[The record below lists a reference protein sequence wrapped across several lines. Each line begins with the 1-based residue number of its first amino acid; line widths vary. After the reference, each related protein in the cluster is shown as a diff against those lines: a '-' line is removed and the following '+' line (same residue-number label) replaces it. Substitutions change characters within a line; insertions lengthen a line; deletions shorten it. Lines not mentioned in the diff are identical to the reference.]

1 MYNEDKNE
9 RNYFFRNL
17 VVKILLILLFVFLLM
32 WLFPMPNL
40 NPFYDRIFTENM
52 SNMTNAAKGYF
63 TTSRLPEKE
72 GEKKVLTLKEMVDNK
87 MLVNF
92 TDSDGKTCDLE
103 KSYVEVTKK
112 DGEYIF
118 KTNLVCGSKEDYVIE
133 YFGCYDVCKDGS
145 CEVKNDDNK
154 NSGTTIEKIEYRF
167 YKITTEKL
175 IDKYVCKDGYTL
187 KGTKCVSKNTTS
199 TSVDATKTCPKGYTY
214 NKEINKCEKTNIE
227 KNDATKVCASGYIYA
242 TSMGKCIKLDNSIT
256 DAKVTYSCAKGTLS
270 GTKCIIEENSVVDA
284 KETYSCENGT
294 LNGTK
299 CMITS
304 NAKATYSCAK
314 GTLSGTKCVIST
326 TTTTDPV
333 CNYTNWDCSQT
344 ESKNTMN
351 TGSTE
356 TSTVR
361 YLYQNNRGKYV
372 YEVCTRKYLCSGGK
386 TYTETTTVDAK
397 VTYSCAKG
405 TLSGTK
411 CIENVDATKNYKCEN
426 GTLNGTKCTIKGKST
441 IDATKNYKCENGTL
455 NGTKCTIKEKSTIDA
470 TKNYKCANGTL
481 EGTKCVTSDV
491 ITKDPTYK
499 CRIGVLDG
507 NKCIITTVSRKDV
520 TYECEKGYTKAG
532 NSCYKTIESE
542 DIYNAEA
549 IYKTVTNK
557 VYKWSSE
564 KEIKGWTRTGETRTV
579 KVNVTSK

>member
-270 GTKCIIEENSVVDA
+270 GTKCI
-284 KETYSCENGT
+284 
-294 LNGTK
+294 
-299 CMITS
+299 
-304 NAKATYSCAK
+304 
-314 GTLSGTKCVIST
+314 
-326 TTTTDPV
+326 
-333 CNYTNWDCSQT
+333 
-344 ESKNTMN
+344 
-351 TGSTE
+351 
-356 TSTVR
+356 
-361 YLYQNNRGKYV
+361 
-372 YEVCTRKYLCSGGK
+372 
-386 TYTETTTVDAK
+386 
-397 VTYSCAKG
+397 
-405 TLSGTK
+405 
-411 CIENVDATKNYKCEN
+411 ENV
-426 GTLNGTKCTIKGKST
+426 
-441 IDATKNYKCENGTL
+441 DATKNYKCENGTL

>member
-256 DAKVTYSCAKGTLS
+256 DAKVTYSCA
-270 GTKCIIEENSVVDA
+270 
-284 KETYSCENGT
+284 NGT

-333 CNYTNWDCSQT
+333 CNYTDWDCSQT

-411 CIENVDATKNYKCEN
+411 CIENV
-426 GTLNGTKCTIKGKST
+426 
-441 IDATKNYKCENGTL
+441 
-455 NGTKCTIKEKSTIDA
+455 DA

>member
-270 GTKCIIEENSVVDA
+270 GTKCI
-284 KETYSCENGT
+284 
-294 LNGTK
+294 
-299 CMITS
+299 
-304 NAKATYSCAK
+304 
-314 GTLSGTKCVIST
+314 
-326 TTTTDPV
+326 
-333 CNYTNWDCSQT
+333 
-344 ESKNTMN
+344 
-351 TGSTE
+351 
-356 TSTVR
+356 
-361 YLYQNNRGKYV
+361 
-372 YEVCTRKYLCSGGK
+372 
-386 TYTETTTVDAK
+386 
-397 VTYSCAKG
+397 
-405 TLSGTK
+405 
-411 CIENVDATKNYKCEN
+411 ENV
-426 GTLNGTKCTIKGKST
+426 
-441 IDATKNYKCENGTL
+441 DATKNYKCENGTL

-470 TKNYKCANGTL
+470 TKNYKCENGTL

>member
-214 NKEINKCEKTNIE
+214 NKDINKCEKTNIE

-270 GTKCIIEENSVVDA
+270 GTKCI
-284 KETYSCENGT
+284 
-294 LNGTK
+294 
-299 CMITS
+299 
-304 NAKATYSCAK
+304 
-314 GTLSGTKCVIST
+314 
-326 TTTTDPV
+326 
-333 CNYTNWDCSQT
+333 
-344 ESKNTMN
+344 
-351 TGSTE
+351 
-356 TSTVR
+356 
-361 YLYQNNRGKYV
+361 
-372 YEVCTRKYLCSGGK
+372 
-386 TYTETTTVDAK
+386 
-397 VTYSCAKG
+397 
-405 TLSGTK
+405 
-411 CIENVDATKNYKCEN
+411 ENV
-426 GTLNGTKCTIKGKST
+426 
-441 IDATKNYKCENGTL
+441 DATKNYKCENGTL

-549 IYKTVTNK
+549 IYKTGTNK

>member
-333 CNYTNWDCSQT
+333 CNYTNWDCSQV

-426 GTLNGTKCTIKGKST
+426 GTLNGTKCTIK
-441 IDATKNYKCENGTL
+441 
-455 NGTKCTIKEKSTIDA
+455 EKSTIDA

-491 ITKDPTYK
+491 ITKEPTYK

>member
-214 NKEINKCEKTNIE
+214 NKDINKCEKTNIE

-256 DAKVTYSCAKGTLS
+256 
-270 GTKCIIEENSVVDA
+270 E
-284 KETYSCENGT
+284 
-294 LNGTK
+294 
-299 CMITS
+299 
-304 NAKATYSCAK
+304 
-314 GTLSGTKCVIST
+314 
-326 TTTTDPV
+326 
-333 CNYTNWDCSQT
+333 
-344 ESKNTMN
+344 
-351 TGSTE
+351 
-356 TSTVR
+356 R
-361 YLYQNNRGKYV
+361 RGK
-372 YEVCTRKYLCSGGK
+372 
-386 TYTETTTVDAK
+386 
-397 VTYSCAKG
+397 
-405 TLSGTK
+405 
-411 CIENVDATKNYKCEN
+411 IW
-426 GTLNGTKCTIKGKST
+426 
-441 IDATKNYKCENGTL
+441 
-455 NGTKCTIKEKSTIDA
+455 EK
-470 TKNYKCANGTL
+470 L
-481 EGTKCVTSDV
+481 F
-491 ITKDPTYK
+491 
-499 CRIGVLDG
+499 
-507 NKCIITTVSRKDV
+507 
-520 TYECEKGYTKAG
+520 
-532 NSCYKTIESE
+532 
-542 DIYNAEA
+542 
-549 IYKTVTNK
+549 
-557 VYKWSSE
+557 
-564 KEIKGWTRTGETRTV
+564 
-579 KVNVTSK
+579 

>member
-284 KETYSCENGT
+284 KATYSCENGT

-411 CIENVDATKNYKCEN
+411 CIENVDATKNYKCAN
-426 GTLNGTKCTIKGKST
+426 GTL
-441 IDATKNYKCENGTL
+441 E
-455 NGTKCTIKEKSTIDA
+455 GTKCTIKEKSTIDA

>member
-214 NKEINKCEKTNIE
+214 NKDINKCEKTNIE

-270 GTKCIIEENSVVDA
+270 GTKCI
-284 KETYSCENGT
+284 
-294 LNGTK
+294 
-299 CMITS
+299 
-304 NAKATYSCAK
+304 
-314 GTLSGTKCVIST
+314 
-326 TTTTDPV
+326 
-333 CNYTNWDCSQT
+333 
-344 ESKNTMN
+344 
-351 TGSTE
+351 
-356 TSTVR
+356 
-361 YLYQNNRGKYV
+361 
-372 YEVCTRKYLCSGGK
+372 
-386 TYTETTTVDAK
+386 
-397 VTYSCAKG
+397 
-405 TLSGTK
+405 
-411 CIENVDATKNYKCEN
+411 ENV
-426 GTLNGTKCTIKGKST
+426 
-441 IDATKNYKCENGTL
+441 DATKNYKCENGTL

>member
-227 KNDATKVCASGYIYA
+227 KNDAAKVCASGYIYA

-256 DAKVTYSCAKGTLS
+256 DAKVTYSCAKGTLN

-299 CMITS
+299 CIITS

-333 CNYTNWDCSQT
+333 CNYTNWDCSQV

-351 TGSTE
+351 TGSTK

-361 YLYQNNRGKYV
+361 YLYQNSSGKYV

-411 CIENVDATKNYKCEN
+411 CIENV
-426 GTLNGTKCTIKGKST
+426 
-441 IDATKNYKCENGTL
+441 DATKNYKCENGTL

-520 TYECEKGYTKAG
+520 TYECEKGYTKVG

-564 KEIKGWTRTGETRTV
+564 KKIKGWTRTGETRTV

>member
-256 DAKVTYSCAKGTLS
+256 DAKVTYSCAKGTLN

-284 KETYSCENGT
+284 KETYSCANGT

-299 CMITS
+299 CIITS

-314 GTLSGTKCVIST
+314 GTLSGTKC
-326 TTTTDPV
+326 
-333 CNYTNWDCSQT
+333 
-344 ESKNTMN
+344 
-351 TGSTE
+351 
-356 TSTVR
+356 
-361 YLYQNNRGKYV
+361 
-372 YEVCTRKYLCSGGK
+372 
-386 TYTETTTVDAK
+386 
-397 VTYSCAKG
+397 
-405 TLSGTK
+405 
-411 CIENVDATKNYKCEN
+411 IENV
-426 GTLNGTKCTIKGKST
+426 
-441 IDATKNYKCENGTL
+441 DATKNYKCENGTL